1 MDSNNQN
8 ISNVTASSKDAE
20 IKRIKE
26 EISVLLRNVKKLEGE
41 LKSLEE
47 SKEDISTPL
56 ELPAELIALEQE
68 LKSIL
73 PIPLEA
79 EKKYSEDLLKM
90 LEVQLKTALQQPKE
104 NESRINQKITIR
116 HISIPEF
123 KLIAVLNNLQEDNT
137 AFNRLSKWF
146 SALPVE
152 SFDDIESLNKVYLSV
167 LDEIGIP
174 LMEDLSFS
182 SVIFTGDKTI
192 VAKFGK
198 SPIYKYNNG
207 EIEPIEQ
214 LSQESLASI
223 VMDNNDYQSIVIFSN
238 GNEED
243 LEDDRIKIIT
253 KSTDRDKLALEL
265 LEPQGEELGIKK

>member
-1 MDSNNQN
+1 MDSNTQN

-47 SKEDISTPL
+47 SKEDTATPS

-73 PIPLEA
+73 PIPLE
-79 EKKYSEDLLKM
+79 EKKYSEDSLKM
-90 LEVQLKTALQQPKE
+90 LEAQLKMALPQPKG
-104 NESRINQKITIR
+104 NESRINQRITIS

-146 SALPVE
+146 SVLPVE
-152 SFDDIESLNKVYLSV
+152 SFDDIESLNKAYLSV

-223 VMDNNDYQSIVIFSN
+223 VMDNNDYQSIVLFSN
-238 GNEED
+238 GNEDD

-265 LEPQGEELGIKK
+265 LEPQVEELGIKK